1 MKLVIL
7 SLFVMTSAL
16 TTIAVA
22 QEGSGGGPPHT
33 PITGPAPT
41 TVPTTPLP
49 TVPTTN
55 PRKVASTMR

>member
-22 QEGSGGGPPHT
+22 QEGSGSGPPHT
-33 PITGPAPT
+33 PIIGPATT

-49 TVPTTN
+49 TVPATN
-55 PRKVASTMR
+55 PRKIASTMR

>member
-1 MKLVIL
+1 MKRVIL

-22 QEGSGGGPPHT
+22 QEGTGGGPPHT

-49 TVPTTN
+49 TAPTTN
-55 PRKVASTMR
+55 PPR